1 MKVTREEFDFMLG
14 RSRGCIGRVRAS
26 AGAAPT
32 RYGRRAVA
40 AAKGASMQI
49 SGEGKGL
56 SYTAVHRAQKSGV
69 QLHLQAMREGQWLVN
84 VQETVMP
91 WTLHTHM
98 CILERVSLSE
108 RGRYRRRPQPPS
120 ERALDKRAWR
130 RVKRSD
136 TCAFMKWFGTPDHSL
151 DGSDT

>member
-69 QLHLQAMREGQWLVN
+69 QLHLQAMREGQWLVT

-108 RGRYRRRPQPPS
+108 RGRYRRSR
-120 ERALDKRAWR
+120 RASG
-130 RVKRSD
+130 RS
-136 TCAFMKWFGTPDHSL
+136 TNALGGVSNGATLVRS
-151 DGSDT
+151 